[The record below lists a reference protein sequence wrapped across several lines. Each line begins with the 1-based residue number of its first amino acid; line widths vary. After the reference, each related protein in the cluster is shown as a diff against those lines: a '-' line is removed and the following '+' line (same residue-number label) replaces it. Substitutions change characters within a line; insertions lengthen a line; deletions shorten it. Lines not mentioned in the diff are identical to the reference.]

1 MATEVIMPKVDMD
14 METGKISV
22 WHVAEGE
29 TVAKGAALFDIETDK
44 AAMEVEAP
52 ATGTLH
58 HIIAQIDDVIAV
70 GRPLAWI
77 YAEGEEVP
85 DAPPASPPTPSA
97 VPAPAPNNTT
107 PESAPLPVS
116 EAPAAASAG
125 DQIRATP
132 AARRIAREQG
142 LDLATIQGT
151 GPRNRIQRDDIETD
165 CITQVDAAV
174 TSWSPQAGPL
184 AVTRTGTGIDAPIVL
199 IHGYAADAMGW
210 RPLEQALR
218 GTGREFIRIELPSHG
233 NSPRRHISD
242 FATLARMLVDAFDAL
257 ALDQAHVI
265 GHSLGGALAAALTD
279 IRSRRIATLGLIAPA
294 GLGAEIDGDTLLG
307 IARASRT
314 ESLAPWL
321 KRLAATDGAIS
332 EDFAK
337 AAMKARSDPEQ
348 RAAQLDLAKTLF
360 PDGTQT
366 FDIRPA
372 LTRVEVPLS
381 VIWGRGDRILPW
393 RQAFQLPGHAA
404 LHLLPDVGH
413 IPHIEQPETVAKLL
427 IRLFKQAEI

>member
-29 TVAKGAALFDIETDK
+29 TVTKGAALFDIETDK

-97 VPAPAPNNTT
+97 VQAPAPNNT
-107 PESAPLPVS
+107 APLPVS

-165 CITQVDAAV
+165 YITQVDAAV
-174 TSWSPQAGPL
+174 TSWSTQAGPL

-233 NSPRRHISD
+233 NSPRRYISD
-242 FATLARMLVDAFDAL
+242 FATLARMLVDAFDTL